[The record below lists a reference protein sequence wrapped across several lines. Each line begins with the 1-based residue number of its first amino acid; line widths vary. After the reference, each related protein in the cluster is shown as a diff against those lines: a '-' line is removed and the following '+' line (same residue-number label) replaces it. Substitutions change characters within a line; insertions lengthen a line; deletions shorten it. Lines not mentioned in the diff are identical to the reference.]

1 MLVTGSAK
9 LQLGLYVFCQDY
21 VAFSLVPRFLANGR
35 DSGCD
40 FLASSISFIVIRN
53 TRLRLVGTETK
64 LGSTRS
70 FGSFLIFLAV
80 SASYINLLLLS
91 GHNNSRLLCVG
102 SPLHAR
108 GPGTR
113 T

>member
-9 LQLGLYVFCQDY
+9 LQLGLYVFHQDY
-21 VAFSLVPRFLANGR
+21 VAFSWFPGAWRTGGILVAMP
-35 DSGCD
+35 
-40 FLASSISFIVIRN
+40 ASSISFILIRN
-53 TRLRLVGTETK
+53 TQLRLVGTEMK

-70 FGSFLIFLAV
+70 FGSFSIFLAV

-91 GHNNSRLLCVG
+91 GRDNSRLLCVG
-102 SPLHAR
+102 SPWHAG

>member
-9 LQLGLYVFCQDY
+9 LQLGLYVFRQDY
-21 VAFSLVPRFLANGR
+21 VAFSWFPGSWRTGGILVAM
-35 DSGCD
+35 
-40 FLASSISFIVIRN
+40 LASSISFIVTRN

-70 FGSFLIFLAV
+70 FGSFSIFLAV

-91 GHNNSRLLCVG
+91 GRDISRLLCAD
-102 SPLHAR
+102 SPLHAG
-108 GPGTR
+108 GPGTC

>member
-1 MLVTGSAK
+1 MGAILVAM
-9 LQLGLYVFCQDY
+9 
-21 VAFSLVPRFLANGR
+21 
-35 DSGCD
+35 
-40 FLASSISFIVIRN
+40 LASCISFIVIRN

-70 FGSFLIFLAV
+70 FGSFSIFLVV

-91 GHNNSRLLCVG
+91 GRNNSRLLCVG
-102 SPLHAR
+102 SPLHAG